1 MIYTDG
7 VLIFFGLSL
16 LLYLILGGADFGAG
30 ILELFMGD
38 KGVST
43 VYRAIAPVWE
53 ANHMWLIIAVVIL
66 FNGFP
71 SAYALVSTALH
82 IPIMMVLVGIIL
94 RGTAFTFRHYD
105 AVVDGSQLWYS
116 RVFRYSSAFTV
127 FSLGLVIG
135 PMISG
140 TIPASIEGQSF
151 ADYYIFPWLNGFS
164 ISIGLFTMVISAY
177 IAAVYLLGE
186 VRSESGDSQLTK
198 ATRYL
203 ALASVIS
210 GVGIFIFSYISDV
223 NFHNEFL
230 GHPMSLVS
238 LGLATL
244 LAPLMYVLIKRK
256 SIWLMRIGVSA
267 QMAFILAGLAF
278 IQLPYII
285 HLSDGVSLSIYDT
298 TAPTATMR
306 VLFWSLMIGVCFIVP
321 ALVYLLIIFKRR
333 ANISPPSP

>member
-7 VLIFFGLSL
+7 VLIFLGLSL
-16 LLYLILGGADFGAG
+16 LLYLILAGADFGAG
-30 ILELFMGD
+30 ILELIVGE
-38 KGVST
+38 KGVDT

-71 SAYALVSTALH
+71 SVYALVSTALH
-82 IPIMMVLVGIIL
+82 IPLMMVLIGLIL

-105 AVVDGSQLWYS
+105 AVVDGSQVWYS

-127 FSLGLVIG
+127 FSFGLVIG

-151 ADYYIFPWLNGFS
+151 ISYYITPWLNGFS

-186 VRSESGDSQLTK
+186 VKTEYGYSQLTK

-203 ALASVIS
+203 AIASVIS
-210 GVGIFIFSYISDV
+210 GLGIFVFSYIGEVD
-223 NFHNEFL
+223 FHSEFIS
-230 GHPMSLVS
+230 HPLSLAS
-238 LGLATL
+238 IGLATA
-244 LAPLMYVLIKRK
+244 LAPVMYVLIKRR
-256 SIWLMRIGVSA
+256 SIWLMRISVSA
-267 QMAFILAGLAF
+267 QMALILSGLAF
-278 IQLPYII
+278 IQFPHLV
-285 HLSDGVSLSIYDT
+285 HLSDGVNLSIYDT
-298 TAPTATMR
+298 MAPKATMR
-306 VLFWSLMIGVCFIVP
+306 VLFWALMIGVCFILP
-321 ALVYLLIIFKRR
+321 ALVYLLVIFKR
-333 ANISPPSP
+333 NSQK